1 MLNISVP
8 NNTQE
13 LKPKI
18 TVIGVGGAG
27 GNAVNNMIE
36 SNLEGV
42 EFVVANTDGQALAN
56 SKAGTKIQLG
66 INLTSGL
73 GAGSKPEIG
82 KEAAEESMNEIME
95 ELENSNMV
103 FITAGLGGG
112 TGTGAAPVIAKASRE
127 KGILT
132 VCVVTKPFEFE
143 GAHRKRI
150 ADNGIEEIQ
159 KYADTLIII
168 PNQNLFRLANEKTS
182 FSDAFNMADNVL
194 YQGVSGV
201 TDLIVK
207 PGQINL
213 DFADIKTVM
222 SEMGKA
228 MMGTGESSSE
238 NRSIEAVEIALKNPI
253 LDEINMKGAKAV
265 LINITGGKDMTLL
278 EVDEAANR
286 IRQEIDPD
294 ANIIFGSTMDNSLEG
309 SIKVSLVATGIKENA
324 DVQTRE
330 SSKIINL
337 DKETIESSLTQS
349 QNDFLSKIN
358 RGNSKTFEKIINKD
372 NEISNDK
379 KIQFSSEIKDP
390 EILSNL
396 NEKLEEKPILPV
408 QNNLD
413 LSMSKNIDKN
423 LSSHRTFSQKK
434 LEDAADTS
442 AVLKKTSFINRIT
455 GFWSNKNNAEENYQ
469 TELKRKY
476 SASSSWIQEKES
488 FIKSK
493 PKNEIKEKQ
502 NQEELKVS
510 TPNKD
515 ESVLEIPAFL
525 RRQAN

>member
-42 EFVVANTDGQALAN
+42 EFVVANTDGQALGN

-66 INLTSGL
+66 LNVTSGL

-82 KEAAEESMNEIME
+82 KEAAEESLNEIME
-95 ELENSNMV
+95 ELGNSNMV

-150 ADNGIEEIQ
+150 ADKGIEEIQ

-253 LDEINMKGAKAV
+253 LDEINMRGAKAV

-294 ANIIFGSTMDNSLEG
+294 ANIIFGSTMDDSLEG
-309 SIKVSLVATGIKENA
+309 SIKVSLVATGIQEDKDLQISETSIRILLFKSNEGLDA
-324 DVQTRE
+324 AEIISPFLTFI
-330 SSKIINL
+330 KIAAPPIA
-337 DKETIESSLTQS
+337 
-349 QNDFLSKIN
+349 
-358 RGNSKTFEKIINKD
+358 
-372 NEISNDK
+372 
-379 KIQFSSEIKDP
+379 
-390 EILSNL
+390 SNL
-396 NEKLEEKPILPV
+396 SICL
-408 QNNLD
+408 
-413 LSMSKNIDKN
+413 
-423 LSSHRTFSQKK
+423 
-434 LEDAADTS
+434 
-442 AVLKKTSFINRIT
+442 
-455 GFWSNKNNAEENYQ
+455 
-469 TELKRKY
+469 
-476 SASSSWIQEKES
+476 
-488 FIKSK
+488 
-493 PKNEIKEKQ
+493 
-502 NQEELKVS
+502 
-510 TPNKD
+510 
-515 ESVLEIPAFL
+515 
-525 RRQAN
+525 

>member
-27 GNAVNNMIE
+27 GNAVNNMID
-36 SNLEGV
+36 SKLEGV
-42 EFVVANTDGQALAN
+42 EFVVANTDGQALGN

-66 INLTSGL
+66 LNVTSGL

-82 KEAAEESMNEIME
+82 KEAAEESLNDIME
-95 ELENSNMV
+95 ELGNSNMV

-150 ADNGIEEIQ
+150 ADKGIEEIQ

-182 FSDAFNMADNVL
+182 FADAFNMADNVL

-238 NRSIEAVEIALKNPI
+238 NRSIEAVETALKNPI

-294 ANIIFGSTMDNSLEG
+294 ANIIFGSTTDESLEG
-309 SIKVSLVATGIKENA
+309 SIKVSLVATGIQENNEIKF
-324 DVQTRE
+324 TE
-330 SSKIINL
+330 SSKVINL
-337 DKETIESSLTQS
+337 DKEINENSLTQS

-358 RGNSKTFEKIINKD
+358 RGSSKSFEKIINKE
-372 NEISNDK
+372 NETFNEK
-379 KIQFSSEIKDP
+379 KSQVSGEIK
-390 EILSNL
+390 ENETFNNL
-396 NEKLEEKPILPV
+396 NEKLEEEPILPV

-413 LSMSKNIDKN
+413 LSSSKSLEKN
-423 LSSHRTFSQKK
+423 LHNRTFSQKK
-434 LEDAADTS
+434 INETFVNKPLS
-442 AVLKKTSFINRIT
+442 KKSSFIDRIT
-455 GFWSNKNNAEENYQ
+455 GFWKNKAESKENYQ
-469 TELKRKY
+469 NELKRKY
-476 SASSSWIQEKES
+476 SASSSWIEGKENS
-488 FIKSK
+488 PKSQ
-493 PKNEIKEKQ
+493 IKEKQ
-502 NQEELKVS
+502 EEFKIS
-510 TPNKD
+510 KTTKD